1 MSTKLR
7 TPLLVSNPGN
17 DKPTVVLSAQTR
29 NMMRVFLAALIS
41 GVLIPPAPP
50 AVWEWPTE
58 GPHVILRDFQAPA
71 TPWGTGHRGLDLE
84 ASGATV
90 VAPLGGV
97 VSFSGDVAGRGVLTI
112 TGPQGWK
119 VSLEPVISELEAGDR
134 VAQGEPIAELQ
145 SGHCPQLCLHLGLRI
160 NDDYRSPRRELG
172 VALRAVLFPWTTQAL
187 G

>member
-1 MSTKLR
+1 MSNRNQDQR
-7 TPLLVSNPGN
+7 TCDLN
-17 DKPTVVLSAQTR
+17 AHTR
-29 NMMRVFLAALIS
+29 DMMRALLAALIS

-50 AVWEWPTE
+50 AVWDWPTE

-71 TPWGTGHRGLDLE
+71 TPWGPGHRGLDLQ
-84 ASGATV
+84 ASGTTV

-119 VSLEPVISELEAGDR
+119 VSLEPVNSELEAGDW
-134 VAQGEPIAELQ
+134 VGKGEPIAELQ
-145 SGHCPQLCLHLGLRI
+145 SGHCPELCLHLGLRI
-160 NDDYRSPRRELG
+160 NDSYRSPRRELG
-172 VALRAVLFPWTTQAL
+172 VALRAVLLPWTTQAR